1 MHAPRPRQVAERE
14 STRAN
19 STTDGIESIMTPRAE
34 MLLATAGTDGS
45 ACLDMMLENNVR
57 YLPVTN
63 KERTQLL
70 GVLSLRDLLAPLWK

>member
-1 MHAPRPRQVAERE
+1 
-14 STRAN
+14 
-19 STTDGIESIMTPRAE
+19 MTPRAE